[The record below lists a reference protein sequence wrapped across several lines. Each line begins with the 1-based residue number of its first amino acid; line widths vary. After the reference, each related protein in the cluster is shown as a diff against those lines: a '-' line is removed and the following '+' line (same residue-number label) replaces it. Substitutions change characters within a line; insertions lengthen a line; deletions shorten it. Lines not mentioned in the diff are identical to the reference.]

1 MSGYYGTPDDLS
13 DEMSDEVK
21 RIADGV
27 LPGNRERQ
35 AEAAVAAV
43 TAMNDAII
51 KLSITLVDRFTPAL
65 LETQRVLAEL
75 ARRIHESKYPPS
87 RYRPD
92 GRPRR
97 TGHRHRGTRAWTLM
111 FARTSHECWQRVMAA
126 IRALRARWPDSCGG
140 AGGIRTPEACALRF
154 SSPTPPC
161 VERGR

>member
-1 MSGYYGTPDDLS
+1 VSDYFGTPGDLN
-13 DEMSDEVK
+13 DEMSDELK

-51 KLSITLVDRFTPAL
+51 KVSITLVDRFTPVL
-65 LETQRVLAEL
+65 LQTQRVLVEL
-75 ARRIHESKYPPS
+75 AQRIHERKYPPS

-97 TGHRHRGTRAWTLM
+97 TGHRHRGTRAWALM
-111 FARTSHECWQRVMAA
+111 FANQSR
-126 IRALRARWPDSCGG
+126 DSVT
-140 AGGIRTPEACALRF
+140 AGT
-154 SSPTPPC
+154 
-161 VERGR
+161 GRPG